1 MLKIILVSS
10 RQKTLKPFINA
21 LQSDQDVSLDLQD
34 SPDAVLDQVRQQAPH
49 LVIIDDHLEE
59 MVPQDLAMELLQVNA
74 LVNIAMISSMAEEEF
89 HEATEGLGL
98 LPRLPSPPGA
108 EEAPVLLGRL
118 REMPGLL
125 LSK

>member
-1 MLKIILVSS
+1 MLNIILVST
-10 RQKTLKPFINA
+10 RQNTLNSFINA

-34 SPDAVLDQVRQQAPH
+34 SPAAVLDQVRQQAPH
-49 LVIIDDHLEE
+49 LVIIDDHLEK

-74 LVNIAMISSMAEEEF
+74 LVNIVMISNMGEEDF

-98 LPRLPSPPGA
+98 LPRIPSPPGA
-108 EEAPVLLGRL
+108 EDAPVLLGRL

-125 LSK
+125 PAK